1 MDEFMRIRREP
12 AGPRTIAPRTAAG
25 LLRPA
30 LAALPLLA
38 VSPAAMP
45 VNAPSAEHA
54 TLQLAVACPKTG
66 ELVIDDVKICYYTCP
81 DVQTSIR
88 IGATDI
94 CPPFH

>member
-1 MDEFMRIRREP
+1 MEIRRKP
-12 AGPRTIAPRTAAG
+12 AGPKPVVPRTAG
-25 LLRPA
+25 SLLRPA

-38 VSPAAMP
+38 ISPAVAP
-45 VNAPSAEHA
+45 VDAPSAGHP
-54 TLQLAVACPKTG
+54 TLHLAVACPKTG